1 MSTILYSEVEVKENC
16 FDAEQE
22 HETIEETQ
30 GALVKPSLVQSS
42 LVQLSSCQTSAE
54 VMETFKIPT
63 TSEGLKIAM
72 SQLETLKDAYVSQL
86 KSKVLTNE
94 LWEQRNNEAFFYAT
108 LLLYTKSYVGS
119 LIRETKAEHG
129 RRKRTAKQEIA
140 AKFNLTKRECN
151 TFPRLTDE
159 KVKAAVEYAKELK
172 RPPTLEMALGHKLN
186 PNFHASEESKPLC
199 QGEYDPLER
208 KENKVFDK
216 PINLCALF
224 SSIAI
229 DTYRLNDLN
238 VHYCVANEIDSFKV
252 KWHQELYPDCQM
264 VEGDVMDEAIFKE
277 VVQAYKEQGCTML
290 LATPS
295 CHPFTIQNTS
305 PSRFSD
311 PECAHIIQII
321 KMIKEVLPENICI
334 EEVPGFWNAGPQI
347 TLEVVQE
354 ALNGRT
360 FGQYILDELKALG
373 YFVNCHVDDAKNFG
387 ACEQRKRLII
397 TASKNSMWYMPVHN
411 DRCTLPWEVI
421 SKFESLEPGEV
432 SKKHR
437 LHYDRGNLTPETYN
451 ALIHTP
457 TGLSAKDNPKEFRPT
472 LKDGTAV
479 GGYFQSFQRLSWDKP
494 FATITGSNGELQAFA
509 TVHPGYLR
517 PDGTYT
523 DPRVLSIAEI
533 FAVLGLD
540 EDFLIPSSCVLDEKG
555 MLNEKDE
562 RKIRM
567 TLGQHFHP
575 YHLRALFRTIP
586 LK

>member
-1 MSTILYSEVEVKENC
+1 MTEVIVLEEGVKENSI
-16 FDAEQE
+16 DAEQE
-22 HETIEETQ
+22 QVVEQETQ
-30 GALVKPSLVQSS
+30 GALVVPSATELNMAK
-42 LVQLSSCQTSAE
+42 LSNCQTTAE
-54 VMETFKIPT
+54 VAQAFQIPETP
-63 TSEGLKIAM
+63 EGLKNAIG
-72 SQLETLKDAYVSQL
+72 QLEIIKEAYIGQL
-86 KSKVLTNE
+86 KSKSLTNN
-94 LWEQRNNEAFFYAT
+94 LWEQRKNEAFFYAA

-119 LIRETKAEHG
+119 LIRDAKAEHG
-129 RRKRTAKQEIA
+129 RRKRTAKQA
-140 AKFNLTKRECN
+140 LAQTFNLTKRECN
-151 TFPRLTDE
+151 TFPRLTDD
-159 KVKAAVEYAKELK
+159 KIKMAIEYAKELK
-172 RPPTLEMALGHKLN
+172 RLPTLEMALSHKLN
-186 PNFHASEESKPLC
+186 PNFHAPEESKPLC
-199 QGEYDPLER
+199 QGEYDPLNR
-208 KENKVFDK
+208 TENIVFDE
-216 PINLCALF
+216 PIGLCALF
-224 SSIAI
+224 ASIEI
-229 DTYRLNDLN
+229 DTYRLKDLN
-238 VHYCVANEIDSFKV
+238 VHCRVANEIDPFKAS
-252 KWHQELYPDCQM
+252 WHRELYPDSQL
-264 VEGDVMDEAIFKE
+264 VEGDFMDDAIFKE
-277 VVQAYKEQGCTML
+277 VVQAYKDQGCTTL

-311 PECAHIIQII
+311 PECAHILQII

-347 TLEVVQE
+347 TLDIMQK

-360 FGQYILDELKALG
+360 IGQYICDELKTLG

-397 TASKNSMWYMPVHN
+397 TASKHSMWYMPVHN

-421 SKFESLEPGEV
+421 SKFESLEPGQV

-523 DPRVLSIAEI
+523 DARVLSIAEI